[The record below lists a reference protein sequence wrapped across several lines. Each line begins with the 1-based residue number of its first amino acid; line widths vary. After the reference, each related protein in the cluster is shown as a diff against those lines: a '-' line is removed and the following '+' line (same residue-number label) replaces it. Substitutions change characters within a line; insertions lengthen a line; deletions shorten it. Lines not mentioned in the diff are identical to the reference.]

1 MQEKNKSAQNPL
13 ADVQQNKTDAF
24 VAVTTTQ
31 TGNKSLAQ
39 RGPTVPLAPG
49 ERGNGGEGNGRDGV
63 MPVVLPRS
71 ARLPINRCNLPADI
85 LGGLTFQRAP
95 VALELDGVAQFHRGL
110 FSLMNK
116 LDDATE
122 RAEAFTMHMNASF
135 YLDEPEQA
143 GYTSKATHKR
153 QKADYLRMV
162 RGWSFDADG
171 REGAALK
178 GWVESRFG
186 LLPRHHGAPI
196 RNLSGDAYRRYLEMR
211 ATALY
216 GTNALE
222 SQFDL
227 LYTYCQYELA
237 RLYPGKTHLTLY
249 RGVNR
254 VDDYETLTTLDD
266 KRRVVLFNSL
276 SSFTANRERADEF
289 GDYLL
294 TAQVPLAK
302 VFCYTRLLPG
312 MLQGEDEYTVIGG
325 LYEVSIAAY

>member
-1 MQEKNKSAQNPL
+1 MPEKNISSQHPL
-13 ADVQQNKTDAF
+13 ADVEHNKAAGF
-24 VAVTTTQ
+24 VAVTT
-31 TGNKSLAQ
+31 S
-39 RGPTVPLAPG
+39 PTL
-49 ERGNGGEGNGRDGV
+49 
-63 MPVVLPRS
+63 VLPRT

-85 LGGLTFQRAP
+85 LGGLTFQRSP
-95 VALELDGVAQFHRGL
+95 VKLELDGVSQFHRGL
-110 FSLMNK
+110 FTLLDR
-116 LDDATE
+116 LDDAQE
-122 RAEAFTMHMNASF
+122 RAQAFTLHMNAAF

-143 GYTSKATHKR
+143 GYSSQSTQR
-153 QKADYLRMV
+153 QKADYLLMV
-162 RGWSFDADG
+162 RGWGFDTDG

-186 LLPRHHGAPI
+186 LLPRHHAGAI
-196 RNLSGDAYRRYLEMR
+196 RDFSGVAYRRYLEMR
-211 ATALY
+211 AAALY

-222 SQFDL
+222 AQLDL

-237 RLYPGKTHLTLY
+237 RQHPGETHLTLY

-254 VDDYETLTTLDD
+254 MDDYETLTTLNKD
-266 KRRVVLFNSL
+266 RRVVLFNNL

-294 TAQVPLAK
+294 SAQVPFAK
-302 VFCYTRLLPG
+302 VFCYTNLLPG

>member
-1 MQEKNKSAQNPL
+1 MQKNNDSAQHAL
-13 ADVQQNKTDAF
+13 VDGEHNKTDAF
-24 VAVTTTQ
+24 VAVATT
-31 TGNKSLAQ
+31 
-39 RGPTVPLAPG
+39 PTL
-49 ERGNGGEGNGRDGV
+49 
-63 MPVVLPRS
+63 VLPRS

-85 LGGLTFQRAP
+85 LGGLTFQRSP
-95 VALELDGVAQFHRGL
+95 IALELDGVAQFHRGL
-110 FSLMNK
+110 FALLNK
-116 LDDATE
+116 IEGARE
-122 RAEAFTMHMNASF
+122 RADAFTMHMNASF

-143 GYTSKATHKR
+143 GYTSSSKQKR

-186 LLPRHHGAPI
+186 LLPRHHGGQI
-196 RNLSGDAYRRYLEMR
+196 RDFSGESYRRYLEMR

-237 RLYPGKTHLTLY
+237 RLHPNETHLTLY

-254 VDDYETLTTLDD
+254 VDEHETVATLDN
-266 KRRVVLFNSL
+266 KHRVVLFNNL

-294 TAQVPLAK
+294 SAQVPLSK
-302 VFCYTRLLPG
+302 VFCYTRLGALQQPEFIHRQPRTRRRIRRLPAQRASAAIESV
-312 MLQGEDEYTVIGG
+312 L
-325 LYEVSIAAY
+325 LYEIAAGNVAGGRRIHCDWRVV

>member
-1 MQEKNKSAQNPL
+1 MHKKNNSAQDAL
-13 ADVQQNKTDAF
+13 ADGEPNKKQAF
-24 VAVTTTQ
+24 VAVPTT
-31 TGNKSLAQ
+31 LAV
-39 RGPTVPLAPG
+39 T
-49 ERGNGGEGNGRDGV
+49 
-63 MPVVLPRS
+63 LPRS

-85 LGGLTFQRAP
+85 LGGLTFQRSP

-110 FSLMNK
+110 FALLDK
-116 LDDATE
+116 IDDAKE
-122 RAEAFTMHMNASF
+122 RADAFTKHMNASF

-143 GYTSKATHKR
+143 GYSAQSKQKR

-186 LLPRHHGAPI
+186 LLPRHHGGQI
-196 RNLSGDAYRRYLEMR
+196 RDLSGVAYRRYLEMR

-237 RLYPGKTHLTLY
+237 RLHP
-249 RGVNR
+249 
-254 VDDYETLTTLDD
+254 
-266 KRRVVLFNSL
+266 
-276 SSFTANRERADEF
+276 
-289 GDYLL
+289 
-294 TAQVPLAK
+294 
-302 VFCYTRLLPG
+302 
-312 MLQGEDEYTVIGG
+312 
-325 LYEVSIAAY
+325 SIAASTAWTSTRRWRRWTTNTAWCCSTV

>member
-1 MQEKNKSAQNPL
+1 MQEKNKSTLQAL
-13 ADVQQNKTDAF
+13 VDVQHNKTDAIVG
-24 VAVTTTQ
+24 VATSR
-31 TGNKSLAQ
+31 N
-39 RGPTVPLAPG
+39 P
-49 ERGNGGEGNGRDGV
+49 
-63 MPVVLPRS
+63 VLPRS

-85 LGGLTFQRAP
+85 LGGLTFQRSP

-110 FSLMNK
+110 FK
-116 LDDATE
+116 LLDRIDNAAD
-122 RAEAFTMHMNASF
+122 RADAFTMHMNASF

-143 GYTSKATHKR
+143 GYTSRATHKR

-186 LLPRHHGAPI
+186 LLPRHHGGHI
-196 RNLSGDAYRRYLEMR
+196 RNLSGEAYRHYLEMR
-211 ATALY
+211 ASALY

-237 RLYPGKTHLTLY
+237 RQHPGETHLTLY

-254 VDDYETLTTLDD
+254 VDDYETLSALDE
-266 KRRVVLFNSL
+266 KGRVVLFNSL
-276 SSFTANRERADEF
+276 SSFTASRERADEF

-294 TAQVPLAK
+294 SAQVPLAK

-312 MLQGEDEYTVIGG
+312 MLQGEDEFTVIGG
-325 LYEVSIAAY
+325 LYEVNIAAY